1 MPSLMRTPSRASLTA
16 LLSLGTGKDSSSSAA
31 AAGDGQQEDAETAAA
46 LAAAVAAATA
56 AAAAAPP
63 TNPSHFDQLF
73 TMLDLDL
80 AGTAADSSTG
90 ATAGAAAAEGSKD
103 FSASVWD
110 VLQVSNMFPILYIVI
125 N

>member
-1 MPSLMRTPSRASLTA
+1 MRTPSRASLTA
-16 LLSLGTGKDSSSSAA
+16 LLSLGTGQDSSSSAA
-31 AAGDGQQEDAETAAA
+31 AGGEGQQEDAETAAA

-63 TNPSHFDQLF
+63 TNPDHFDQLF

-80 AGTAADSSTG
+80 AGTAADCSTAGSAG
-90 ATAGAAAAEGSKD
+90 AGAGAAAAEGSKD

-110 VLQVSNMFPILYIVI
+110 VLQVRI
-125 N
+125 